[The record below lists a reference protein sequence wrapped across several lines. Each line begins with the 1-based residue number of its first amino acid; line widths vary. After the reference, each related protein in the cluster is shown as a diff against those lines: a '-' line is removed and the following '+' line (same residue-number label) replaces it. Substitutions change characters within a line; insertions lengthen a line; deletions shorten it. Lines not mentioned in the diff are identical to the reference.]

1 MTYLYQDGTYSDDS
15 GKIEDQFP
23 SLVYNSKMGM
33 RHSLTEGPLFSVQ
46 TPVRVES
53 FPELLVMPAPEPSTE
68 EKGQRMLCPANSF
81 YPVARMEAPDSAER
95 DFERRKLHV
104 QGQQQARGAASKQNE
119 RNRHVGILAVAVGG
133 AVAISTVLFALI
145 ALATFLDSRNSDT
158 TPVEVEQT
166 DGNAWNK
173 TIPRIYLDI

>member
-1 MTYLYQDGTYSDDS
+1 MTYLYQDGTFSDDS

-23 SLVYNSKMGM
+23 SLVYNSKLGM
-33 RHSLTEGPLFSVQ
+33 RHSLTEGPLFAIRP
-46 TPVRVES
+46 PVRVES
-53 FPELLVMPAPEPSTE
+53 FRELLVMPAPETSNDD
-68 EKGQRMLCPANSF
+68 KGQRMLCPANSF

-119 RNRHVGILAVAVGG
+119 RNRHVGILALAAGV

-145 ALATFLDSRNSDT
+145 ALATWWDSRTTET
-158 TPVEVEQT
+158 TPTEVEQT
-166 DGNAWNK
+166 DGSPWDK
-173 TIPRIYLDI
+173 TIFRIDWDI